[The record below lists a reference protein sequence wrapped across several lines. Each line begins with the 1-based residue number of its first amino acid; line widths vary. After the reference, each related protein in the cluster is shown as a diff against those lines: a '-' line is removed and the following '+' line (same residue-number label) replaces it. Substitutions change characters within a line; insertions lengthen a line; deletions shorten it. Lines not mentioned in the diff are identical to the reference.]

1 MLGKVWMSLEF
12 GLLVFST
19 IAFFVNLSCLIV
31 TLIGFCGPKK
41 STGLV
46 RHIKKH

>member
-1 MLGKVWMSLEF
+1 MIWMSLEF
-12 GLLVFST
+12 TLLAFST

-31 TLIGFCGPKK
+31 TLVAICGPKK

-46 RHIKKH
+46 S